1 MSKYPIFTEEMKK
14 DYTVLVP
21 MMLPMHFAMMVEIFK
36 HYGYNCELLE
46 NTGAQVISKGL
57 KYVHNDTCYPA
68 QLVIGQLMDAVQS
81 GKYDTSKIALLITQT
96 GGGCRASNY
105 LAILRKA
112 LEKAGYGYIPV
123 ISLNFSG
130 LEKESRLKLT
140 VPMVHRLIYAVAYGD
155 LLMTLKNQCLPYEV
169 NKGETQVL
177 CDKWTKYL
185 ADGLV
190 SGRVSYRKI
199 KKNYDN
205 IVSEF
210 AAIKLEKTDKV
221 KVGIVGE
228 IFVKFSP
235 LGNNNLEDFLVSEGA
250 EVVVPGLMG
259 FVNYCIESSIID
271 NKLYGMNKKT
281 IWSYRLVYKFIH
293 KKEVD
298 LLDAIKRS
306 GVFDAPSDFDHTK
319 KLIDGYIGS
328 GVKMGEGWLLPAEM
342 LELVESGVKNI
353 VCTQPFGCLPNHIVG
368 KGMMKPIKERN
379 QDVNIVAIDYD
390 AGTTGINQ
398 ENRIKLMLANAK
410 R

>member
-1 MSKYPIFTEEMKK
+1 
-14 DYTVLVP
+14 
-21 MMLPMHFAMMVEIFK
+21 
-36 HYGYNCELLE
+36 
-46 NTGAQVISKGL
+46 
-57 KYVHNDTCYPA
+57 
-68 QLVIGQLMDAVQS
+68 
-81 GKYDTSKIALLITQT
+81 
-96 GGGCRASNY
+96 
-105 LAILRKA
+105 
-112 LEKAGYGYIPV
+112 
-123 ISLNFSG
+123 
-130 LEKESRLKLT
+130 
-140 VPMVHRLIYAVAYGD
+140 VHRLIYAVAYGD

-169 NKGETQVL
+169 NKGETQAL

-185 ADGLV
+185 ADDLV
-190 SGRVSYRKI
+190 SKRVSYKRI
-199 KKNYDN
+199 KKNYDR
-205 IVSEF
+205 IVSDF
-210 AAIKLEKTDKV
+210 AAIKLDKTDKV

-259 FVNYCIESSIID
+259 FVNYSIESSIID

-281 IWSYRLVYKFIH
+281 VGIYKLVYKFIH

-298 LLDAIKRS
+298 LINAIKRA